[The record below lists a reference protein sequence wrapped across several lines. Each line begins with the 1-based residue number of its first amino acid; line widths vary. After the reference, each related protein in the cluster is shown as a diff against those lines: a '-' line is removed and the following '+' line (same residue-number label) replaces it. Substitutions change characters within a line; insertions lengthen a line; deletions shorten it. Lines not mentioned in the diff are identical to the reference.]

1 MPNTIDLTHSHHAL
15 THAEATVV
23 GRRATVTN
31 QSSLRLLYN
40 TFSNIMMVA
49 RMNNNSSS
57 NRRLRNK
64 AALHLAMYVVC
75 LLSAYGLGFYS
86 RTFLLEFAK
95 ALDPKM
101 EFKPRRVGSL
111 PERWESYSF
120 DQIYEHYECK
130 KQQEDKSKPI
140 PSLATWLF
148 LRKQYS
154 EFVDDK
160 QSFDDPVPPTLG
172 YSFDET
178 NIIPPFYAKMHPQKG
193 RGLYASRDI
202 KKGEVVHYWS
212 DSDVIFPDTYAFRR
226 YLFSLPKKMMCDVID
241 WAWARQISK
250 SGSPEVI
257 CLSINIASLMN
268 AGNAAQG
275 DVNVGIDS
283 TTSTSFRAI
292 RDIEKNEE
300 LLTSFIRS

>member
-1 MPNTIDLTHSHHAL
+1 
-15 THAEATVV
+15 
-23 GRRATVTN
+23 
-31 QSSLRLLYN
+31 
-40 TFSNIMMVA
+40 MMVA

-57 NRRLRNK
+57 NRRLRSK
-64 AALHLAMYVVC
+64 AALHLAMYVIC

-148 LRKQYS
+148 LRKQYT
-154 EFVDDK
+154 EFVDEK

-172 YSFDET
+172 YSFDDQ

-202 KKGEVVHYWS
+202 KKGEIVHYWS
-212 DSDVIFPDTYAFRR
+212 ESDVIFPDTYAFRR

-268 AGNAAQG
+268 AGNAAIG
-275 DVNVGIDS
+275 EVNVGIDS
-283 TTSTSFRAI
+283 TTPNSFKAI